1 MKEYFYHHNY
11 VPSMQAPELMRN
23 VIDRSKA
30 LFDLPQIEI
39 ISPIG
44 SLRNNLPSIDEICYR
59 RAQEI
64 VSIADSRCIFVCWSG
79 GIDSTLALV
88 EIMKLVK
95 LEQLCIILDNNSILE
110 YPDFY
115 SKFIKDKVR
124 ILSMSFYDDI
134 SIKTAIQE
142 NGIIVTGGCFDHIF
156 GSNAYVRLDKHM
168 LLMPLNQFLDKVS
181 IASREIY
188 IKLCTACPRNIT
200 NVKELFWWLNYAL
213 DYQNDQL
220 TYLFYTKELILDK
233 NIFHFGDSTLWND
246 YAVSIDSETKF
257 SGIELVDYKMPLKKV
272 IEKYTYDNVYTKH
285 KLKVLSW
292 RRYRASQDNTKC
304 LFIKTDWSR
313 D

>member
-1 MKEYFYHHNY
+1 MKEYFYHHSY
-11 VPSMQAPELMRN
+11 IPSMQAPERMLN
-23 VIDRSKA
+23 IIDRSKA

-44 SLRNNLPSIDEICYR
+44 SIRSNLLSIDEICYS

-64 VSIADSRCIFVCWSG
+64 VSIADSRYIFVCWSG

-124 ILSMSFYDDI
+124 TLPMSFYDDI

-142 NGIIVTGGCFDHIF
+142 NGIIITGGCFDHIF
-156 GSNAYVRLDKHM
+156 GSNAYVRLDKHI
-168 LLMPLNQFLDKVS
+168 LLMPLNEFLSKVN

-188 IKLCTACPRNIT
+188 IKLCAVCPRDIT
-200 NVKELFWWLNYAL
+200 NVKELFWWLNYTL

-220 TYLFYTKELILDK
+220 TYLLYTKELILDK

-246 YAVSIDSETKF
+246 YAISIDSEIKF
-257 SGIELVDYKMPLKKV
+257 SGIELVNYKMPLKRV
-272 IEKYTYDNVYTKH
+272 IEKYTHDSVYTKH

-292 RRYRASQDNTKC
+292 RRYRVSQDNTKC